1 MKFAQLLLA
10 LSCAVAFPSL
20 AGEPS
25 GAPATASV
33 ERPDDAL
40 DSVVLIDGALVRGV
54 VISDDASALTIRLRS
69 GEEQV
74 VPRAQVR
81 ALNRWRPAPLPA
93 PHREGGPLIVSE
105 DGSAVLTEPG
115 GLRTQLDPLA
125 FYKLVGRDDLA
136 EALARRTSTRQ
147 AMVLSGAALASL
159 GGLVLVG
166 DLVADLIYGVSH
178 VCFTYADCTAPPPG
192 TSSNPAWAP
201 ALFVGGLAAIGVGSG
216 VALYGAVGFHPD
228 AGGVEQRRTL
238 ADGYNART
246 TQADPPEATP
256 DALVASSS
264 PSPLA
269 TVRVIPVASG
279 RERGLGL
286 RISF

>member
-1 MKFAQLLLA
+1 
-10 LSCAVAFPSL
+10 
-20 AGEPS
+20 
-25 GAPATASV
+25 V

-40 DSVVLIDGALVRGV
+40 DSVVLIDGAMVRGV

-192 TSSNPAWAP
+192 TSSNPPGPRLCLWAASRRSAS
-201 ALFVGGLAAIGVGSG
+201 ALESRSTAPSDSILTRAASSNAARSPMATTRAPRKRI
-216 VALYGAVGFHPD
+216 HQR
-228 AGGVEQRRTL
+228 QRRTRWL
-238 ADGYNART
+238 QAR
-246 TQADPPEATP
+246 
-256 DALVASSS
+256 ALR
-264 PSPLA
+264 PSPPCA
-269 TVRVIPVASG
+269 
-279 RERGLGL
+279 
-286 RISF
+286 